1 VFECLVRLSAILP
14 PSSLTGRKG
23 GRKQK
28 QRLTQAASDAGSKKK
43 DKNVKDGG
51 GVVAAVTRQATK
63 FSNGNTPKEPAS
75 LPESP
80 PSPAQTPELKPAA
93 LRNHTGK

>member
-1 VFECLVRLSAILP
+1 MPGSSLRDPSP
-14 PSSLTGRKG
+14 PSSSTGRKG

-63 FSNGNTPKEPAS
+63 FSYVSTRFYMFVIAGLAS
-75 LPESP
+75 TSVTVCTGWLPS
-80 PSPAQTPELKPAA
+80 SLS
-93 LRNHTGK
+93 